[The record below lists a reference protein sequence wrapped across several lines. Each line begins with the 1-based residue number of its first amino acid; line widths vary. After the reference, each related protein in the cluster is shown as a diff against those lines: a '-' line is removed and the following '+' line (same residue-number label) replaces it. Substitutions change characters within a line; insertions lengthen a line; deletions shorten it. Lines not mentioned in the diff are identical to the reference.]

1 MCQWVP
7 ADVKDN
13 KSSSEARKC
22 KGPEGYIEMND
33 TKGELYTQINGRLGR
48 GAGGGGGGQ
57 SSIDED

>member
-33 TKGELYTQINGRLGR
+33 TKGELYRLMEDLR
-48 GAGGGGGGQ
+48 GGGN
-57 SSIDED
+57 SIDED